1 MDTTPIILFREQIQN
16 IKFVLQI
23 KKSEYSIYLKE
34 ENAVTVNNFLILK
47 IFLLKIYRTLFQ
59 K

>member
-47 IFLLKIYRTLFQ
+47 IFLLIKIYRTL
-59 K
+59 

>member
-1 MDTTPIILFREQIQN
+1 MDTTPITLFREQIQN

-47 IFLLKIYRTLFQ
+47 IFLLIKIYRTL
-59 K
+59 